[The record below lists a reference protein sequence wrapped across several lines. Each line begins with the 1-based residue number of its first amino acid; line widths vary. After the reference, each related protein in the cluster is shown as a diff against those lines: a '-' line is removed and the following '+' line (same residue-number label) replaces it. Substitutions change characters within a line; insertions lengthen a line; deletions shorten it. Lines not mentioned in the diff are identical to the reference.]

1 MSYASKNFSSRSI
14 IEINLINAL
23 DDDDGDGDDDIL
35 NSHNFL
41 SHDRYKN
48 RYHFRELDVLVKSFW
63 NVIYHLNWVRFASRN
78 LNCLCSL
85 TLLLIKL
92 IAKIKAM
99 NVTHF
104 LTLQL
109 LLQETIFTTCIIY
122 HVIAQKK
129 KYIFVQKNAIFQ

>member
-104 LTLQL
+104 LTS
-109 LLQETIFTTCIIY
+109 
-122 HVIAQKK
+122 
-129 KYIFVQKNAIFQ
+129 